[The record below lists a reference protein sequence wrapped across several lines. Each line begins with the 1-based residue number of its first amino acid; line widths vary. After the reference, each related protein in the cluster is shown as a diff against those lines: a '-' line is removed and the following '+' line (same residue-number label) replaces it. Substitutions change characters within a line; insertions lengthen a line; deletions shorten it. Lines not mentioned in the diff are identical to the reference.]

1 MFCPSKGG
9 GGGGGW
15 GDFHIKRTPKRF
27 QDLVLWAWLEM
38 FFFLPL
44 IGDPNAYPP
53 YVMLCYVMPLIWN
66 QHVCMFFFS
75 SEINISEIWC
85 VNISVVTYSCEINI

>member
-1 MFCPSKGG
+1 MFCSSKGG

-38 FFFLPL
+38 FFFA
-44 IGDPNAYPP
+44 PNWRSKCISTLC
-53 YVMLCYVMPLIWN
+53 YVMLCYAADMEST
-66 QHVCMFFFS
+66 CMYVFFFK
-75 SEINISEIWC
+75 
-85 VNISVVTYSCEINI
+85 